1 MKNKILISAS
11 LILIMALLTACA
23 GAATG
28 PQTLTE
34 ADNGK
39 TIQLRNGEKLLV
51 TLTGNPTTG
60 YSWETVLPADS
71 IVKQIGQ
78 AEFTPE
84 SNQLGAGGK
93 VTLTYQAVAPGRG
106 SLQLIYRRPFESD
119 VAPLHTFTVN
129 VVVK

>member
-1 MKNKILISAS
+1 MKNRIPVFAS
-11 LILIMALLTACA
+11 MVLVIAMLTACA
-23 GAATG
+23 GVAAGT
-28 PQTLTE
+28 QTLTE

-39 TIQLRNGEKLLV
+39 TIQLRNGEKLVV

-60 YSWETVLPADS
+60 YTWDPVLPADS

-84 SNQLGAGGK
+84 SNQVGSGGK
-93 VTLTYQAVAPGRG
+93 VALTFQAVAPGQG
-106 SLQLIYRRPFESD
+106 PLQLVYHRPFESD
-119 VAPLHTFTVN
+119 VAPLQVFTVN